1 MSWKEMPSP
10 DNNNGVRIETV
21 DTDHDG
27 QRVDN
32 YLASRLKG
40 LPRSRLYRL
49 IRTGQVRINGKRCKP
64 ASRLSEGDQVRIP
77 PARVASREEVP
88 ISERVIE
95 QLRSCIL
102 HQDGSMLIV
111 DKPSGMAV
119 HAGSGLPWGIIDV
132 LRRMFPGEFIELVHR
147 LDRETSGCLLLARNG
162 AALKRLSEQFRA
174 GEIGKRYLCLMDGR
188 LPEAVVEVDAPLARI
203 ESGQRRRVEV
213 TPDGK
218 QALTRFSR
226 LQSWPG
232 ATYAEAELLT
242 GRTHQIRVHARHLG
256 LPLAG
261 DPLYS
266 DRESLKRWRA
276 RGLKRIFLHA
286 HLLQLEGDD
295 GRMLEFSAPLP
306 AELRSVLDSLE

>member
-1 MSWKEMPSP
+1 MPSP
-10 DNNNGVRIETV
+10 DNKNGVRIETV
-21 DTDHDG
+21 GTDHDG

-64 ASRLSEGDQVRIP
+64 ASRLSEGDQLRIP
-77 PARVASREEVP
+77 PVRVASREEVP
-88 ISERVIE
+88 ISDRVIQ

-102 HQDGSMLIV
+102 HQDQSMLVV
-111 DKPSGMAV
+111 DKPTGIAV

-132 LRRMFPGEFIELVHR
+132 LRQMFPGEFLELVHR
-147 LDRETSGCLLLARNG
+147 LDRETSGCLLLARSG
-162 AALKRLSEQFRA
+162 AALKQLSSQFRE

-188 LPEAVVEVDAPLARI
+188 LPEAVVEVDAPLARM
-203 ESGQRRRVEV
+203 ESGQPRRVEV

-218 QALTRFSR
+218 PALTRFSR

-242 GRTHQIRVHARHLG
+242 GRTHQIRVHAQHLG

-266 DRESLKRWRA
+266 DRESQRRWRA
-276 RGLKRIFLHA
+276 QGLKRIFLHA
-286 HLLQLEGDD
+286 HLLQLNDDD
-295 GRMLEFSAPLP
+295 GRPLEFSAPLP

>member
-188 LPEAVVEVDAPLARI
+188 LPEA
-203 ESGQRRRVEV
+203 
-213 TPDGK
+213 
-218 QALTRFSR
+218 
-226 LQSWPG
+226 
-232 ATYAEAELLT
+232 ELLT

-266 DRESLKRWRA
+266 ERESMKRWRA